1 MTNDCSILAAYVF
14 ANVSSPVYNM
24 SLFVCT
30 SCFFRVPDLSI
41 HFLGRPRRGGGLLR
55 RVFWCDGD
63 GDRDVVLLDFF

>member
-55 RVFWCDGD
+55 RVSWCDGD